1 MTCPWCATEVSY
13 RGLHAHLAEK
23 HGDVVGIV
31 EQDGRQYYE
40 VRGPSCDA
48 SYRKPIKKSGRDPDF
63 LAEFDREVRM
73 VALDM
78 LVNHLLAEH
87 ETAVEG

>member
-1 MTCPWCATEVSY
+1 MTCPWCGIEVPLRS
-13 RGLHAHLAEK
+13 LHAHLSDE

-31 EQDGRQYYE
+31 GQDDRQFYE
-40 VRGPSCDA
+40 VRCPSCDA
-48 SYRKPIKKSGRDPDF
+48 GYRKPIKKSGRDPDF

-87 ETAVEG
+87 QTAVEG